1 MVVGWF
7 EASGV
12 VGAAVLSALGFLPSC
27 RRRWFMFCAPFWSCF
42 NAFSFFIIG
51 VVCGV
56 KRCLPWL
63 VVVGCCLPWLVGRS
77 FLLVPCISAVSP
89 REGGREGGTTPDER
103 KEGKTPN
110 SNIQFQIPIPN
121 RIQNCY
127 LSISQTCWFYSVF
140 SKPCS
145 LSFFNCEIKK
155 EKKKIENTFCFC
167 CFIFIKKMFLSF
179 FFSSSFF
186 S

>member
-1 MVVGWF
+1 M
-7 EASGV
+7 

-103 KEGKTPN
+103 KEGRKN
-110 SNIQFQIPIPN
+110 SQFQYSISKFQFQIEFKTVTSLFPKRVGFI
-121 RIQNCY
+121 
-127 LSISQTCWFYSVF
+127 
-140 SKPCS
+140 
-145 LSFFNCEIKK
+145 LSFQNPAP
-155 EKKKIENTFCFC
+155 
-167 CFIFIKKMFLSF
+167 FLS
-179 FFSSSFF
+179 SIVK
-186 S
+186 

>member
-1 MVVGWF
+1 MVVVGWF

-63 VVVGCCLPWLVGRS
+63 VVVDCCLPWLVGRS

-103 KEGKTPN
+103 KERKTPN
-110 SNIQFQIPIPN
+110 SNIQYPN
-121 RIQNCY
+121 SN
-127 LSISQTCWFYSVF
+127 
-140 SKPCS
+140 SKSNSKLLPLYFPNVLVLFC
-145 LSFFNCEIKK
+145 LFKTLLPFF
-155 EKKKIENTFCFC
+155 
-167 CFIFIKKMFLSF
+167 LQL
-179 FFSSSFF
+179 
-186 S
+186 